1 MLENHTFDKKS
12 GKPPGDHRLAAL
24 LNTRG
29 TDVFNFELDKQKKHS
44 CQGVS
49 LNCPGKDYLL
59 AIREIHVGQ
68 HKSITPS
75 SELYFQRPS
84 IDGGDVAFPEETS
97 SRPALREAAI
107 PASAISSEGKHRC
120 GLSDGFPA
128 LISIGRYPE

>member
-12 GKPPGDHRLAAL
+12 EKPPGDHRLAVL

-59 AIREIHVGQ
+59 AIRGIHVVPT
-68 HKSITPS
+68 KALP
-75 SELYFQRPS
+75 P
-84 IDGGDVAFPEETS
+84 VCPESNSLGNKKCIECYH
-97 SRPALREAAI
+97 LQFI
-107 PASAISSEGKHRC
+107 FK
-120 GLSDGFPA
+120 
-128 LISIGRYPE
+128 